1 MFFIEKFSDLLAK
14 KLCIHLNLDEEDK
27 QIISYGAFSFF
38 QILWSILFVI
48 ICSYLCHVLFEAL
61 ILSFTAST
69 LRKYSGGAHASSPNR
84 CALIGAITFTLL
96 AKIVSKLNKILSFK
110 TTCLT
115 VTVCF
120 LLSYF
125 IMYRL
130 APVDNPSKPIKTQQK
145 KNRLRKSSLL
155 LLNLLVIISI
165 FLLVFYYKFN
175 IAILLIIVQCLTLG
189 VTWQSITLTNFGH
202 LLIKIIDSSMENV
215 FTKEY

>member
-1 MFFIEKFSDLLAK
+1 MFFIEKLSTSLANI
-14 KLCIHLNLDEEDK
+14 LCIHLNLDEENK

-38 QILWSILFVI
+38 QTLLAILFVI
-48 ICSYLCHVLFEAL
+48 ICSSFFHVLFEAL
-61 ILSFTAST
+61 ILSFTASA

-96 AKIVSKLNKILSFK
+96 AKIVSRLNSIISFK
-110 TTCLT
+110 TNCSI
-115 VTVCF
+115 VTLCF

-125 IMYRL
+125 IIYKL
-130 APVDNPSKPIKTQQK
+130 TPVDSPAKPIKTQQK
-145 KNRLRKSSLL
+145 KNRLRKSSFL

-175 IAILLIIVQCLTLG
+175 IAILLIIVQCLAFG

-202 LLIKIIDSSMENV
+202 LLIRTIDLSLKNI
-215 FTKEY
+215 FTKED